1 MNIPYVNLKLQY
13 KSERKELL
21 KLFDKIM
28 SSGLYVT
35 SKDQVLKF
43 ENKIKKICKTK
54 YCVGLN
60 SGTDAL
66 TLAMHC
72 LGIKKNDEV
81 ITTSNSFIASTA
93 TIIHLGAVPIF
104 VDVKH
109 DQNIDEDLIEKKIT
123 KKTKAIMPVHLTGR
137 MCNMKKIMKIAKKY
151 NLFVIEDCAQSIMS
165 SFGNKPSGSY
175 GDVGCFSAH
184 PLKNLNAAGDSGY
197 LVTNNNKLYK
207 KICDLR
213 NHGMTN
219 RDVIHNFGYV
229 SRMDNLQAGILNF
242 RLKNLKKNISLRRKN
257 VGLYQKFLNPEYYYF
272 PKEKTDEFNTYHTF
286 VIQVKNRDKLRKFL
300 LKNNINTSIH
310 YPLPIH
316 KQPAFKKYLF
326 KTDINHLNN
335 TEIQSSKILT
345 LPINQFLKEDQ
356 IKFISNKINYFYEK

>member
-93 TIIHLGAVPIF
+93 TIIHLGAIPIF

-109 DQNIDEDLIEKKIT
+109 DQNIDEDLIEKK
-123 KKTKAIMPVHLTGR
+123 
-137 MCNMKKIMKIAKKY
+137 N
-151 NLFVIEDCAQSIMS
+151 
-165 SFGNKPSGSY
+165 
-175 GDVGCFSAH
+175 
-184 PLKNLNAAGDSGY
+184 
-197 LVTNNNKLYK
+197 YK
-207 KICDLR
+207 K
-213 NHGMTN
+213 NQSNNASTS
-219 RDVIHNFGYV
+219 Y
-229 SRMDNLQAGILNF
+229 
-242 RLKNLKKNISLRRKN
+242 RKN
-257 VGLYQKFLNPEYYYF
+257 VQYE
-272 PKEKTDEFNTYHTF
+272 
-286 VIQVKNRDKLRKFL
+286 
-300 LKNNINTSIH
+300 KNNENC
-310 YPLPIH
+310 
-316 KQPAFKKYLF
+316 KK
-326 KTDINHLNN
+326 I
-335 TEIQSSKILT
+335 
-345 LPINQFLKEDQ
+345 
-356 IKFISNKINYFYEK
+356 